1 MREMVGGCCV
11 CSDERGW
18 AENPLVYCD
27 GHGCSVAVHQ
37 ACYGIVQVP
46 TGPWFCRKCES
57 QERAARVRCELCP
70 HKDGA
75 LKRTDSGGWAHVVCA
90 LYIPEVQFANVLTME
105 PIILQYVP
113 HERYIKTCYICEDH
127 GRESKAA
134 CGACMT
140 CNRQG
145 CRQAFHVT
153 CAQMA
158 GLLCEEEGPEA
169 DNVKYCGYCKHHYNK
184 MQKKLRSSENTSSS
198 FSHSRGRSSSPS
210 QEKQHHHHRQ
220 RKSHKDKI
228 RQKERHKKS
237 TDSLGSSVTSSSIEK
252 ISSSHHSSSKDS
264 EGKSKKLSSH
274 SHGHRSKKTGSTGKS
289 CSSSSC
295 SSSPF
300 NTGGSLSSAQ
310 DFHQFSASSRLE
322 RDHDRGG
329 DDHHSGEDRKE
340 RHRRPAVHEDEEKE
354 EDKEEE
360 EEEEEEEEDCKYH
373 KPPALTPA
381 DGPLAASQSHD
392 RSDGN
397 SSPFENKVT
406 ISTFGSIMRITS
418 SSGLGSS
425 SKIRKISSSGD
436 YKPSKSLCKQLST
449 PPILEEAD
457 IEDKATPPPLPRER
471 RHRGNKKSRH
481 GPGRPKGSKN
491 RERRDEEHHHHH
503 HHTTAAPPPPPP
515 PPSLTSSLYTSP
527 SSIPPHP
534 AFPSSLPPA
543 AAATSS
549 SSFSSSSAGSFST
562 SRGNSLLGSGIY
574 SSLKDPLTLGG
585 GVCSTPLSLGGGVCS
600 TSLSLGGSMCST
612 PLSSGLIPSH
622 VSSLSLPSIN
632 TVSNTQVHP
641 GSSASYS
648 LTSSQPFASCLS
660 TAPTLPPL
668 LSQAQTSLPESDLD
682 DCRFPC
688 QGNSP
693 RESLSSQSPMS
704 CLPLLFDQ
712 RDGLGAGVRARPENV
727 PPASS
732 HIELLLEKHGNG
744 EMGVNI
750 VEMLQSLHSLQQENQ
765 RLQDQ
770 ILSLSAK
777 KERLQLLNTE
787 LAVPFPPHAHSAQGS
802 MHMSA
807 QMNFLSSS
815 QDPLSTNKSP
825 LSKSC
830 FLNDTSFVTSSEEL
844 HSGSPSRS
852 SSSLSF
858 QSTPPPQQSPASFGQ
873 PLLNG
878 LSRGLS
884 DGLGGISQAGGSSL
898 PVVGGLMASLAG
910 SPQLTVNG
918 VLGGLNGVIQSPV
931 QNPPQPSLPA
941 LRPQPPPLNPQALA
955 QGFQLPKSVSP
966 SSLLSEQQKQL
977 LLEQQQQQQQLQQ
990 FLTSQN
996 FTPEQ
1001 QVVVC
1006 QMLQQQRQRE
1016 LQRLTLTGALTSTPN
1031 SPLIGQSPNLLSSA
1045 TASPLQGGQGG
1056 SLFGLQ
1062 DNALHKPGAAG
1073 EKGGDKNG

>member
-57 QERAARVRCELCP
+57 QERAARVRCDLCP

-113 HERYIKTCYICEDH
+113 HERYLKTCYICEDH

-184 MQKKLRSSENTSSS
+184 MQKKLRSSENASSS
-198 FSHSRGRSSSPS
+198 FSHPRGRSSSPS
-210 QEKQHHHHRQ
+210 QEKHHHHKQ

-237 TDSLGSSVTSSSIEK
+237 SDSLTSSITTSSIEK
-252 ISSSHHSSSKDS
+252 ISSTHHSSKDG
-264 EGKSKKLSSH
+264 EGKPKKLSSH

-300 NTGGSLSSAQ
+300 NTGGSLSATQ
-310 DFHQFSASSRLE
+310 DFHQFSSSSRLE
-322 RDHDRGG
+322 REHDRGG
-329 DDHHSGEDRKE
+329 DDHNGEKRKE
-340 RHRRPAVHEDEEKE
+340 RHRRSAVQDEEE
-354 EDKEEE
+354 EEEEEKDDKDE
-360 EEEEEEEEDCKYH
+360 EEEEEEEEDCKYQ

-381 DGPLAASQSHD
+381 DCPLAGSQSHE
-392 RSDGN
+392 RTESN

-418 SSGLGSS
+418 SSGLGSTC
-425 SKIRKISSSGD
+425 KIRKISSSSD
-436 YKPSKSLCKQLST
+436 YKPSKSLTKPSQVSA
-449 PPILEEAD
+449 PPVLEDASMK
-457 IEDKATPPPLPRER
+457 DKIAPPPLPRER
-471 RHRGNKKSRH
+471 RHHSNKKSRH
-481 GPGRPKGSKN
+481 GPGRPRGSKN
-491 RERRDEEHHHHH
+491 RERRDEDHHHHH
-503 HHTTAAPPPPPP
+503 GDAPAPPPPAL
-515 PPSLTSSLYTSP
+515 SSSLYQSP
-527 SSIPPHP
+527 SSSSHP
-534 AFPSSLPPA
+534 AFPSTLPPTSST
-543 AAATSS
+543 TSS
-549 SSFSSSSAGSFST
+549 SSSARSFSAGRS
-562 SRGNSLLGSGIY
+562 NSLLGSGIY

-585 GVCSTPLSLGGGVCS
+585 GVCSTPLSLSGGVCS
-600 TSLSLGGSMCST
+600 TSLSLGGAMCST
-612 PLSSGLIPSH
+612 PLSSGLLSSH
-622 VSSLSLPSIN
+622 GSSLSLPSVSA
-632 TVSNTQVHP
+632 VSNTQVHSS
-641 GSSASYS
+641 SSASYS
-648 LTSSQPFASCLS
+648 LNSSQPFASCLS
-660 TAPTLPPL
+660 TASTLPPL
-668 LSQAQTSLPESDLD
+668 LSQGQTSLPESDID
-682 DCRFPC
+682 DCRFHC

-712 RDGLGAGVRARPENV
+712 RDGLGSGVRARPENV

-750 VEMLQSLHSLQQENQ
+750 VEMLKSLHSLQQENQ

-770 ILSLSAK
+770 ILSLTAK
-777 KERLQLLNTE
+777 RERLQLLNTE
-787 LAVPFPPHAHSAQGS
+787 LAVPFQPHIHTIPGLHSSSQIS
-802 MHMSA
+802 
-807 QMNFLSSS
+807 FLSSS
-815 QDPLSTNKSP
+815 QEPLSTNKSP

-844 HSGSPSRS
+844 HSNSPSRS

-858 QSTPPPQQSPASFGQ
+858 QGTPPPQQSPASFGQ

-878 LSRGLS
+878 LNRGPS
-884 DGLGGISQAGGSSL
+884 DALGSISQSSAL
-898 PVVGGLMASLAG
+898 PVGGLIASITG
-910 SPQLTVNG
+910 SPQLNMNG

-931 QNPPQPSLPA
+931 QSAQQPSLPA

-955 QGFQLPKSVSP
+955 QGFQLPKNVSP
-966 SSLLSEQQKQL
+966 SSFLSEQQKQL
-977 LLEQQQQQQQLQQ
+977 LFEQQQQQLQQ

-1001 QVVVC
+1001 QAMVC

-1016 LQRLTLTGALTSTPN
+1016 LQRLTLTGALNSTPN
-1031 SPLIGQSPNLLSSA
+1031 SPLISQSPNLLSSA
-1045 TASPLQGGQGG
+1045 TASPLQGSQAGG
-1056 SLFGLQ
+1056 LFGLQ
-1062 DNALHKPGAAG
+1062 DNVLHKPGVSIAAG
-1073 EKGGDKNG
+1073 FHNVLNPIVVQANKP

>member
-113 HERYIKTCYICEDH
+113 HDRYIKTCYICEDH
-127 GRESKAA
+127 GRESKAS

-140 CNRQG
+140 CNRPG

-184 MQKKLRSSENTSSS
+184 MQKKLRSSENTGST
-198 FSHSRGRSSSPS
+198 FSHSRGRSRSPS
-210 QEKQHHHHRQ
+210 QDKHHHHRQ
-220 RKSHKDKI
+220 RKSHKDKV
-228 RQKERHKKS
+228 RQRERHKKS
-237 TDSLGSSVTSSSIEK
+237 SDGLSSSLTTSSIEK
-252 ISSSHHSSSKDS
+252 ISTHHSVKDN

-274 SHGHRSKKTGSTGKS
+274 GHGHRSKKTGSTGKS

-300 NTGGSLSSAQ
+300 NAGSLTSTQ
-310 DFHQFSASSRLE
+310 DFHQFSSSSRLE
-322 RDHDRGG
+322 RSHDRGG
-329 DDHHSGEDRKE
+329 EEHSGEERKE
-340 RHRRPAVHEDEEKE
+340 HRRRPAVQEVADEKE
-354 EDKEEE
+354 EDKDKEG
-360 EEEEEEEEDCKYH
+360 EEDTKFH
-373 KPPALTPA
+373 KPPALTPV
-381 DGPLAASQSHD
+381 DGLLAGSQGHD
-392 RSDGN
+392 RSEGD

-418 SSGLGSS
+418 SSSLGGS
-425 SKIRKISSSGD
+425 SKIRKMSSSGD
-436 YKPSKSLCKQLST
+436 YKPSKSLCKPAQLSAQ
-449 PPILEEAD
+449 PIPEEAD
-457 IEDKATPPPLPRER
+457 QEDKATPPPLPRER
-471 RHRGNKKSRH
+471 RHRSNKKSSH
-481 GPGRPKGSKN
+481 GPGRPRGSKN
-491 RERRDEEHHHHH
+491 RDRRGEEHHHHH
-503 HHTTAAPPPPPP
+503 HYTAPPPPALPPPPPP
-515 PPSLTSSLYTSP
+515 PP
-527 SSIPPHP
+527 P
-534 AFPSSLPPA
+534 AL
-543 AAATSS
+543 TSS
-549 SSFSSSSAGSFST
+549 SSSSLYPLPFAVTPTTTTTISSFTSSSSSSSSAGSFST
-562 SRGNSLLGSGIY
+562 SRGNSLLSSGIY
-574 SSLKDPLTLGG
+574 SSLKDPLTMGG
-585 GVCSTPLSLGGGVCS
+585 GVCSTPLSLGGGVCC
-600 TSLSLGGSMCST
+600 TPMSLGGGLCST
-612 PLSSGLIPSH
+612 PLSSGLLQSH
-622 VSSLSLPSIN
+622 ISSLSLPSGGAP
-632 TVSNTQVHP
+632 SNSQVHP
-641 GSSASYS
+641 GSSSSSYS
-648 LTSSQPFASCLS
+648 LTTSQPFSSCLA
-660 TAPTLPPL
+660 TAPTLPPVL
-668 LSQAQTSLPESDLD
+668 GQAQTHLPESDLD

-712 RDGLGAGVRARPENV
+712 RDGMGAGVRTRPENV

-770 ILSLSAK
+770 ILSLTAK

-787 LAVPFPPHAHSAQGS
+787 LAVPFPPHVLSPQASAQIS
-802 MHMSA
+802 
-807 QMNFLSSS
+807 FLTSI

-830 FLNDTSFVTSSEEL
+830 FLNDTSFITSSEEL
-844 HSGSPSRS
+844 LSGSPSRS

-858 QSTPPPQQSPASFGQ
+858 QSTPPPQQSPASFSQ

-878 LSRGLS
+878 LSRGFG
-884 DGLGGISQAGGSSL
+884 DGLGTIGQVGGSSL
-898 PVVGGLMASLAG
+898 PAVGGLIASLAG
-910 SPQLTVNG
+910 SPQLNVNG
-918 VLGGLNGVIQSPV
+918 VLGSLNGVIQSPA
-931 QNPPQPSLPA
+931 QSIPQPA
-941 LRPQPPPLNPQALA
+941 LRTQPPPLNPHALA
-955 QGFQLPKSVSP
+955 QGFQLPKSASP
-966 SSLLSEQQKQL
+966 SSLLTEQQKQL
-977 LLEQQQQQQQLQQ
+977 LLEQQQLQQ
-990 FLTSQN
+990 FLASQN

-1016 LQRLTLTGALTSTPN
+1016 LQRLTLTGALASTPN
-1031 SPLIGQSPNLLSSA
+1031 SPNLLTSA
-1045 TASPLQGGQGG
+1045 TASPLQGGGG
-1056 SLFGLQ
+1056 GVFGLQ
-1062 DNALHKPGAAG
+1062 DKPGAAG

>member
-113 HERYIKTCYICEDH
+113 HERYIKACYICEDH

-184 MQKKLRSSENTSSS
+184 M
-198 FSHSRGRSSSPS
+198 
-210 QEKQHHHHRQ
+210 
-220 RKSHKDKI
+220 
-228 RQKERHKKS
+228 
-237 TDSLGSSVTSSSIEK
+237 
-252 ISSSHHSSSKDS
+252 
-264 EGKSKKLSSH
+264 
-274 SHGHRSKKTGSTGKS
+274 
-289 CSSSSC
+289 
-295 SSSPF
+295 
-300 NTGGSLSSAQ
+300 

-354 EDKEEE
+354 EDKDEE

-503 HHTTAAPPPPPP
+503 HHTTAVPAPPPP

-562 SRGNSLLGSGIY
+562 SRGNSLLGSGECERRCVCG
-574 SSLKDPLTLGG
+574 SPRASCVCLCGG
-585 GVCSTPLSLGGGVCS
+585 KQTA
-600 TSLSLGGSMCST
+600 SLSVCTLVST
-612 PLSSGLIPSH
+612 LK
-622 VSSLSLPSIN
+622 
-632 TVSNTQVHP
+632 
-641 GSSASYS
+641 
-648 LTSSQPFASCLS
+648 C
-660 TAPTLPPL
+660 
-668 LSQAQTSLPESDLD
+668 
-682 DCRFPC
+682 
-688 QGNSP
+688 
-693 RESLSSQSPMS
+693 
-704 CLPLLFDQ
+704 
-712 RDGLGAGVRARPENV
+712 
-727 PPASS
+727 
-732 HIELLLEKHGNG
+732 
-744 EMGVNI
+744 
-750 VEMLQSLHSLQQENQ
+750 
-765 RLQDQ
+765 
-770 ILSLSAK
+770 
-777 KERLQLLNTE
+777 
-787 LAVPFPPHAHSAQGS
+787 
-802 MHMSA
+802 
-807 QMNFLSSS
+807 
-815 QDPLSTNKSP
+815 
-825 LSKSC
+825 
-830 FLNDTSFVTSSEEL
+830 
-844 HSGSPSRS
+844 
-852 SSSLSF
+852 
-858 QSTPPPQQSPASFGQ
+858 
-873 PLLNG
+873 
-878 LSRGLS
+878 
-884 DGLGGISQAGGSSL
+884 
-898 PVVGGLMASLAG
+898 
-910 SPQLTVNG
+910 
-918 VLGGLNGVIQSPV
+918 
-931 QNPPQPSLPA
+931 
-941 LRPQPPPLNPQALA
+941 
-955 QGFQLPKSVSP
+955 
-966 SSLLSEQQKQL
+966 
-977 LLEQQQQQQQLQQ
+977 
-990 FLTSQN
+990 
-996 FTPEQ
+996 
-1001 QVVVC
+1001 
-1006 QMLQQQRQRE
+1006 
-1016 LQRLTLTGALTSTPN
+1016 
-1031 SPLIGQSPNLLSSA
+1031 
-1045 TASPLQGGQGG
+1045 
-1056 SLFGLQ
+1056 
-1062 DNALHKPGAAG
+1062 
-1073 EKGGDKNG
+1073 